1 MPILVG
7 EVRLTKPP
15 AALLTTPC
23 GRMKTRLVPG
33 GNPLAKS
40 GLLFALPICRHE
52 AGYSIA
58 MCVSVRPTAS
68 MDWIL
73 SIISLL
79 RSF

>member
-23 GRMKTRLVPG
+23 GKTKARLVPG

-40 GLLFALPICRHE
+40 VLLLALPTCRHK
-52 AGYSIA
+52 AGYSTA
-58 MCVSVRPTAS
+58 MCVSVRPTPS
-68 MDWIL
+68 IDWIL